1 MPRVAKDVKPAP
13 EPLPEPVAAPDTD
26 ESVVEEKAE
35 SSEPHAKIR
44 RMVNKKKWSAAKQRR
59 NQVRAQRER
68 DVNEIIKPSNF
79 KEFARKV
86 LPEKRF
92 ADEAFKNLRD
102 IISEDVLAL
111 MRLGVYTA
119 GRHTL
124 TPEVLAQMIILR
136 DPSSA
141 LVPTTTLQ
149 QRARRMTE
157 GL

>member
-1 MPRVAKDVKPAP
+1 MTQVEEEVAPT
-13 EPLPEPVAAPDTD
+13 PVVETD
-26 ESVVEEKAE
+26 ESVTEEKAA
-35 SSEPHAKIR
+35 SGEPDGKAPRKI
-44 RMVNKKKWSAAKQRR
+44 NKKKWSAAKQRR

-68 DVNEIIKPSNF
+68 DVKEIIKPSNF

-92 ADEAFKNLRD
+92 SDEAFKHMRD

-124 TPEVLAQMIILR
+124 TPEVLAQTIILR

-149 QRARRMTE
+149 MRVRRMTE